1 MPTAFLEIIELENGD
16 VALQKTEGDEKQL
29 VTIHFSEE
37 AKEMLQGEHV
47 HVAKGMFQA
56 GLQIVGRM
64 QEEAAEMEEAPKV
77 VH

>member
-37 AKEMLQGEHV
+37 AKELLQGDYV
-47 HVAKGMFQA
+47 QVAKGMIQA
-56 GLQIVGRM
+56 GLQMVGRM
-64 QEEAAEMEEAPKV
+64 QEEAAGMEEAPKV
-77 VH
+77 IH